1 MLMLASAMIFDI
13 VADSKSLGH
22 TSFELFED
30 LHSKT
35 VWLDGKQVVLGKVKE
50 AMSIVEVTESL
61 GSKNGKTIKN
71 ISIADSGHL

>member
-30 LHSKT
+30 N
-35 VWLDGKQVVLGKVKE
+35 
-50 AMSIVEVTESL
+50 
-61 GSKNGKTIKN
+61 GSK
-71 ISIADSGHL
+71 DSKKLLCSKYQRVIIPPLTKLFQDSYSRMTTSHVVI